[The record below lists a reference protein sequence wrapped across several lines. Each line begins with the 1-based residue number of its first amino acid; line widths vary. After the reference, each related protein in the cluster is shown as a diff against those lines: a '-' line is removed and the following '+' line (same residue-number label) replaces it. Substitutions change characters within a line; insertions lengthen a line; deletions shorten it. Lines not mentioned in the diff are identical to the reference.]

1 MSLSIDKDLGEQGE
15 NARAVLASWLDDYIA
30 GRCDRADMQASFLSV
45 CRSNPDAPWDALALL
60 DQYQRRGRIDMAL
73 ARSLKTDIAQLVFG
87 VANQTETKDDAAGD
101 KQDTTDVTIDNTG
114 SRWRKLIADRDPE
127 SMNSEPAVVDPSTRR
142 GEEETTTARRASDAG
157 VTSFRRGRDDDATA
171 FGRRPADEDAASFGR
186 RTSDDDATA
195 FGRGASDDASA
206 FNRRTRDDDATVFS
220 RRTRDEDAS
229 LFSRRKSEDATS
241 IRRRTDDDAT
251 VLRRDLDE
259 PLTRPPPSIK
269 LAEDETVLTRTRKDD
284 ITSSTR
290 VHDLA
295 TERPARASAVP
306 PPGLTSDVLRDRY
319 ELISILGRGSSGT
332 VYKAVDRHRAHLDS
346 ASRCVAVKVLKLNYH
361 DRPDELA
368 QLEREFHEAQS
379 LSHPNVV
386 SVFDLDRDGNV
397 YFIVMELLEGEL
409 LADILKR
416 LDGQTMARHHAL
428 GIISSV
434 GAALAHAHRRNIV
447 HADLKPRN
455 IMITSAG
462 EVRVLDFGFARDRP
476 LDLHTSSGLNEV
488 PVAAPAYASVE
499 RVNGSDPH
507 PSDDVYSLACI
518 AYELLSGRHPF
529 GGRSAPLA
537 RAHGRHPQRISGL
550 SGKQQQALQRALLWT
565 RGERRIDV
573 GELLAALGC
582 AEAPNRL
589 GVPSELSMPATA
601 RSRWQRAA
609 SAAVLALVFVA
620 GGYMVWQYGLLPK
633 NLANVLPLNPPTGDR
648 ELQSESAGGNAA
660 LDQQVDSDDSIETR
674 SLESIAPPAVAPL
687 PSQQRPSGSSANG
700 AQPPAANGRAGA
712 ASSPATRSD
721 AETKAPSTQPER
733 SQPRV
738 SQLPSREPVKEQP
751 SRTQAEAPAV
761 AASSATAPTPSASVP
776 PAPAPGSARPV
787 VIEFDK
793 DSYVTSE
800 GDGSVRLVIRRTGS
814 ARRDVSYTWNLRS
827 NSAEMGSDFAGIGP
841 GSERI
846 PAGVREAYVTI
857 PLVQDSIKETT
868 ELFLVELQ
876 VNEEGV
882 NLGERSSAAVIIVDD
897 D

>member
-30 GRCDRADMQASFLSV
+30 GRCDRADMQAQFLSV

-87 VANQTETKDDAAGD
+87 VANQTETKADAAPD
-101 KQDTTDVTIDNTG
+101 NHDTTDVTIDTTG
-114 SRWRKLIADRDPE
+114 SRWRKLIADRDPD
-127 SMNSEPAVVDPSTRR
+127 SINSEPAVVDPTRVDPP
-142 GEEETTTARRASDAG
+142 RRSEAEAPA
-157 VTSFRRGRDDDATA
+157 FRRNTEDEAPAFRRSEDGAPAFRRRHTADDDATA
-171 FGRRPADEDAASFGR
+171 FRRRG
-186 RTSDDDATA
+186 DDDVMA
-195 FGRGASDDASA
+195 F
-206 FNRRTRDDDATVFS
+206 RR
-220 RRTRDEDAS
+220 EM
-229 LFSRRKSEDATS
+229 E
-241 IRRRTDDDAT
+241 
-251 VLRRDLDE
+251 E

-269 LAEDETVLTRTRKDD
+269 RTDDDTVLARERKDEPL
-284 ITSSTR
+284 SS
-290 VHDLA
+290 VHVHGPSGD
-295 TERPARASAVP
+295 RASRPSPVP

-319 ELISILGRGSSGT
+319 ELTSILGRGSTGT
-332 VYKAVDRHRAHLDS
+332 VYKAVDRHRAHLVDAS
-346 ASRCVAVKVLKLNYH
+346 ARCVAVKVLKLNYV

-416 LDGQTMARHHAL
+416 LDGQPMARHYAL

-434 GAALAHAHRRNIV
+434 GAALAHAHRRTIV

-455 IMITSAG
+455 IMITSTG
-462 EVRVLDFGFARDRP
+462 EVRVLDFGFSRERP
-476 LDLHTSSGLNEV
+476 LDLHSASGLNEG
-488 PVAAPAYASVE
+488 PIAAPAYASVE

-537 RAHGRHPQRISGL
+537 RAHGRQPQRIQGL
-550 SGKQQQALQRALLWT
+550 TGKQQATLQRALLWT

-573 GELLAALGC
+573 VELLAGLGC
-582 AEAPNRL
+582 GTAPTRL
-589 GVPSELSMPATA
+589 GSPSELAVPDGS
-601 RSRWQRAA
+601 RSRWRRVVVAML
-609 SAAVLALVFVA
+609 LALVFA
-620 GGYMVWQYGLLPK
+620 IGGYFVWQYGLLPK
-633 NLANVLPLNPPTGDR
+633 NLSNVLPVMPPLADR
-648 ELQSESAGGNAA
+648 ELQSEATGGNPGT
-660 LDQQVDSDDSIETR
+660 DIQVEQEDSVDSRPLQNIT
-674 SLESIAPPAVAPL
+674 PPSVEPL
-687 PSQQRPSGSSANG
+687 PSSKGPDASANSPDTEPAQSRADSQQSAQTGRTSVVPIPPPIREQTKVQTARAQTEKSAAGTAISSAP
-700 AQPPAANGRAGA
+700 ATSSSSSQP
-712 ASSPATRSD
+712 ASSGP
-721 AETKAPSTQPER
+721 
-733 SQPRV
+733 
-738 SQLPSREPVKEQP
+738 
-751 SRTQAEAPAV
+751 
-761 AASSATAPTPSASVP
+761 
-776 PAPAPGSARPV
+776 ARPV
-787 VIEFDK
+787 VIEFEK

-800 GDGSVRLVIRRTGS
+800 GDGSVRLVVRRTGS
-814 ARRDVSYTWNLRS
+814 TRRDVSFTWNLRS

-846 PAGVREAYVTI
+846 PAGAREASITI

-876 VNEEGV
+876 VSGEGV
-882 NLGERSSAAVIIVDD
+882 TLGERSSAAVIIVDD